1 MTQASLSTQAN
12 LSSPQ
17 GGSPYP
23 SLRSMTGQGRGE
35 TSGSTGSV
43 VTEIRSV
50 NNRGLKIILRTSD
63 SVSEFEPKIESLVR
77 QHLHRGSVTV
87 QVRFTPPPG
96 ADLPR
101 INAEAVRSYAEQLA
115 QVADSLAMGAAVTST
130 NIDLAQLMQMPGV
143 LESPA
148 SASQGRSEDAE
159 ASLAKWVLIQ
169 ESVESAL
176 DRFKQMRSDEAIAM
190 AESIEQDMTLIQTR
204 CEEIAK
210 RSPQVVARYQERLRE
225 RIEKALA
232 ENGLSVGDPVDLI
245 REVQL
250 FADRSDISEELTR
263 LGSHLGLMRGVLVG
277 DSDSGAADATPSD
290 SASRGEAVG
299 RKLDFIIQELNRE
312 TNTIGSKAGDA
323 EIAEHVVEIKCAIER
338 MRELVQNLE

>member
-1 MTQASLSTQAN
+1 
-12 LSSPQ
+12 
-17 GGSPYP
+17 
-23 SLRSMTGQGRGE
+23 MTGQGRGE
-35 TSGSTGSV
+35 TSGSAGSV

-63 SVSEFEPKIESLVR
+63 LVSEFEPKIESLVR

-101 INAEAVRSYAEQLA
+101 INTEAVRSYAEQLA
-115 QVADSLAMGAAVTST
+115 QVADSLAMGDAVTST
-130 NIDLAQLMQMPGV
+130 NIDLAHLMQMPGV
-143 LESPA
+143 LESP
-148 SASQGRSEDAE
+148 SATSQGQSEDTE
-159 ASLAKWVLIQ
+159 ASIAKWVLIQ
-169 ESVESAL
+169 ESVGSAL

-232 ENGLSVGDPVDLI
+232 DNGLSVGDPVDLI

-263 LGSHLGLMRGVLVG
+263 LGSHLGLMRAVLVG
-277 DSDSGAADATPSD
+277 DSDSDAANATAGD

>member
-1 MTQASLSTQAN
+1 MTQASLRTQAN
-12 LSSPQ
+12 PSSPH

-35 TSGSTGSV
+35 TSGAAGSV

-63 SVSEFEPKIESLVR
+63 SVSEFEPKMEALVR

-101 INAEAVRSYAEQLA
+101 INADVVRSYAEQLA
-115 QVADSLAMGAAVTST
+115 QVADSLAMGDAVTST
-130 NIDLAQLMQMPGV
+130 NIDLAHLMQMPGV
-143 LESPA
+143 LESP
-148 SASQGRSEDAE
+148 SAGSQNRSADEQAL
-159 ASLAKWVLIQ
+159 AAKWSLIQ
-169 ESVESAL
+169 ESIGSAL

-225 RIEKALA
+225 RIENALVD
-232 ENGLSVGDPVDLI
+232 NGLSAGDPVDLI

-263 LGSHLGLMRGVLVG
+263 LGSHLGLMRGVLAG
-277 DSDSGAADATPSD
+277 DSAETASSESG
-290 SASRGEAVG
+290 SRGEAVG

-323 EIAEHVVEIKCAIER
+323 EVAEHVVEIKCAIER